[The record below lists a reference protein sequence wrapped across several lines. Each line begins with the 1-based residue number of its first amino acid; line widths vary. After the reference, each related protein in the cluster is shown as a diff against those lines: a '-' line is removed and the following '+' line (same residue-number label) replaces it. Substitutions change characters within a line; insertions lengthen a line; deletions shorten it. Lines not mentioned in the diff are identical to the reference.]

1 MLGGGLLLS
10 GEKPLFQLLGG
21 KTQIHTQELK
31 ARAGQRY
38 AQKVLVNLYP
48 LPHSFKAKP
57 HPLPLKKARPAI

>member
-38 AQKVLVNLYP
+38 AQR
-48 LPHSFKAKP
+48 F
-57 HPLPLKKARPAI
+57 